1 MIMCVLLQQF
11 PIYIF
16 RCFSSVVRKKEKY
29 NHTMFV
35 LNYTST
41 SSVSIVQDTEGQPFN
56 STTVCLSHVFP
67 VSLKNAL
74 YNW

>member
-1 MIMCVLLQQF
+1 
-11 PIYIF
+11 
-16 RCFSSVVRKKEKY
+16 
-29 NHTMFV
+29 MFV

-41 SSVSIVQDTEGQPFN
+41 ASASIVQDTEGQPFN